1 MSVCLTAKTICVF
14 DVETIL
20 RNEQFGCRSKESW
33 DFGLWR
39 SIYLLK
45 MTSPKN
51 AVLVALDWVK
61 VKLVGRDIS
70 IL

>member
-33 DFGLWR
+33 D
-39 SIYLLK
+39 
-45 MTSPKN
+45 
-51 AVLVALDWVK
+51 LVSGEV
-61 VKLVGRDIS
+61 S
-70 IL
+70 TY